1 MWILGLN
8 RTHDAA
14 ITLMK
19 DNEVVLHL
27 QEERLTH
34 EKHSCEVIKLIDI
47 IKKYTTEIDILV
59 YSYLYNKQYDF
70 SVYIKLF
77 EYAGI
82 NIKLIANFSELH
94 HLSHASSAFNNS
106 NFKTAACVIVDGAG
120 SDLEYGKENE
130 SIFHAFSSK
139 KIMCVYKSIVGSSK
153 ETIQSKTPQ
162 YVNKNPKIGVGMV
175 YSAVTTYLGFSN
187 NDCGKT
193 MGLSSYGKDDP
204 RIKSMLSETGGN
216 AELFQLKD
224 TDQKVILYKNNR
236 AKFKEYDYIF
246 YSKNKDEEF
255 IKLSNLSYKL
265 QKEFEDYIFELIM
278 KSIDLTGE
286 KNVVLGGGCALNCVA
301 NYNIMKRLP
310 PEINLYVDP
319 VCGDDGVSMG
329 AAKYQYKIDSQ
340 KDVSLKTLYLG
351 QQIEYNYQLNQNE
364 SEKKVSPK
372 EVAELISKGNIVAI
386 CQGRSEAGPRA
397 LGNRS
402 ILFDPRVENGK
413 EIVNRVKKREWWR
426 PFAGTVLWEHCKDWF
441 DMNRLEESPY
451 MMYAVDVCGDKRSII
466 PSITHVDG
474 TCRIQTLKKQHNP
487 NYYELIEEF
496 YKLTEVP
503 ILLNTSFNLAGDT
516 IVETIDDAFN
526 TLRNS
531 EIEYMYLPEI
541 SKLIYVPNEKNL
553 C

>member
-34 EKHSCEVIKLIDI
+34 EKHSCEAIKLIDV

-82 NIKLIANFSELH
+82 TIKHIANFSELH
-94 HLSHASSAFNNS
+94 HLAHASSAFNNS
-106 NFKTAACVIVDGAG
+106 NFKSAACVIIDGAG

-130 SIFHAFSSK
+130 SIFHAFSST
-139 KIMCVYKSIVGSSK
+139 KIMCVYKSIVGSPK
-153 ETIQSKTPQ
+153 ENIQSKTPQ
-162 YVNKNPKIGVGMV
+162 YVNKTPKIGAGMV

-187 NDCGKT
+187 HDCGKT

-216 AELFQLKD
+216 IELFKLKD
-224 TDQKVILYKNNR
+224 TDQKVVLYKNNH
-236 AKFKEYDYIF
+236 AKFVEYDYLF
-246 YSKNKDEEF
+246 HTKDEEDAL
-255 IKLSNLSYKL
+255 KKYSNLAYKL
-265 QKEFEDYIFELIM
+265 QKEFEDYVYNLIL
-278 KSIDLTGE
+278 KSIELTGE

-301 NYNIMKRLP
+301 NFNILKRLP
-310 PEINLYVDP
+310 PDINLYVDP
-319 VCGDDGVSMG
+319 LCGDDGISMG
-329 AAKYQYKIDSQ
+329 AAKYHYKMDSQ
-340 KDVSLKTLYLG
+340 KDISLKTLYLG

-364 SEKKVSPK
+364 LEKEVSPK
-372 EVAELISKGNIVAI
+372 EVAKLISTGNIVAI
-386 CQGRSEAGPRA
+386 CQGRSESGPRA

-413 EIVNRVKKREWWR
+413 EIVNRVKKRERWR

-441 DMNRLEESPY
+441 DMNRLEESPF
-451 MMYAVDVCGDKRSII
+451 MMYAVDVLDHKRSLI

-474 TCRIQTLKKQHNP
+474 TCRIQTLKKQHNL

-503 ILLNTSFNLAGDT
+503 ILFNTSFNLAGDT

-541 SKLIYVPNEKNL
+541 CKLIYVPN
-553 C
+553 